1 MYTPPPYNCLA
12 VFSSNLL
19 LPINAEV
26 LDSYLPKANL
36 SSNLPALLVSNDSK
50 TFESEREILYKV
62 LFDMRQDVTEL
73 KKLVHDIMSNQ
84 GKPTQGVSYYTA
96 DAQLLTP
103 VAPEK
108 TKTSPIIDYQD
119 TEEYIEDDSILENVE
134 KTAILNVLKKY
145 RGNRK
150 QTAEELNISV
160 RTLYRKLKEY
170 GLD

>member
-1 MYTPPPYNCLA
+1 
-12 VFSSNLL
+12 
-19 LPINAEV
+19 V
-26 LDSYLPKANL
+26 LDGYLPKANF

-84 GKPTQGVSYYTA
+84 GKPAQGVSYYTA

-103 VAPEK
+103 VASEK

-119 TEEYIEDDSILENVE
+119 TEEYVEDDSILENVE